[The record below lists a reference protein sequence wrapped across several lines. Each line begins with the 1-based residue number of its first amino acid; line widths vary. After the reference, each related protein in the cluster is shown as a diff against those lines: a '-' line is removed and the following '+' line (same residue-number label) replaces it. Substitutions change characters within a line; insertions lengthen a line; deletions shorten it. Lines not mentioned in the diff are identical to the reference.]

1 MRSAEVGSVA
11 ATAAATEEQA
21 QELRAAL
28 DGQLERVRSLS
39 LEEQLLEEWSV
50 DEQLA
55 QLIVLVSSYPED
67 ALKKAVLM
75 THPPNDN
82 NQDPYSTTY
91 SGRLPIHLACDTNAP
106 TAIIQ
111 WLLDNDENKESIR
124 RKDRWG
130 DLPLHTACSRKDVD
144 VVRLLLESDSD
155 KSTILTKDN
164 YGALPIHM
172 ACR

>member
-1 MRSAEVGSVA
+1 MSNVPAEEKVVSDVQIL
-11 ATAAATEEQA
+11 EQA
-21 QELRAAL
+21 RELRAAL
-28 DGQLERVRSLS
+28 DEQLERVRSLS
-39 LEEQLLEEWSV
+39 LEEQLSEEWSV

-55 QLIVLVSSYPED
+55 QFIVLVSGYSDE

-75 THPPNDN
+75 TYPQEENSE
-82 NQDPYSTTY
+82 DPTLPVYT
-91 SGRLPIHLACDTNAP
+91 GRLPIHLACDTNANIE
-106 TAIIQ
+106 IIR

-124 RKDRWG
+124 RKDKWG
-130 DLPLHTACSRKDVD
+130 DLSLHTACSRKDVD
-144 VVRLLLESDSD
+144 VVRLLLENDND